1 MSLQCYL
8 KGCGER
14 FDPEQNSDD
23 ACLSHPGTPIFHDA
37 LKGWSCCRKRT
48 TDFSEFLSIKGCT
61 RGRHSNEKPV
71 EALVP
76 EVTGS
81 KDSSGQNGH
90 CRGPEII
97 MQGPKSAEKMK
108 KERPRSDE
116 PKENL
121 QKKVAKSLE
130 QALQKL
136 ELAAD
141 QATEKTVETSTG
153 TVVGTRCKNSGCRES
168 YQGAE
173 SEAEVCVHHPGVPVF
188 HEGMKY
194 WSCCCIKTT
203 DFNEFLEQKGCTN
216 GHHIWVK
223 KDQKVVSCRQDW
235 HQTSTH
241 VVVTVYAKNPIPD
254 QTNIQANRTVL
265 DIHIP
270 FDGAKVFHKELD
282 LWGVVDIEQSFVSM
296 VPTKVEITLK
306 KADAVTWG
314 RLEHPQGRSARAALA
329 VDGETSA
336 AVPTMLDEPPRE
348 EWEDSDDSLS
358 WSEEEEEE
366 SARKNADWGSSGQ

>member
-1 MSLQCYL
+1 MALQCYN
-8 KGCGER
+8 KGCGQR
-14 FDPEQNSDD
+14 FDLEQNSEDS
-23 ACLSHPGTPIFHDA
+23 CLFHPGTPIFHDA

-61 RGRHSNEKPV
+61 KGCHSSEKPV

-81 KDSSGQNGH
+81 KDVSEQSGQRH
-90 CRGPEII
+90 GPEHI

-108 KERPRSDE
+108 RERPRSDE
-116 PKENL
+116 PKQNL
-121 QKKVAKSLE
+121 SMKVSKSLE
-130 QALQKL
+130 QSLQKL
-136 ELAAD
+136 NLGSEKETVKTAD
-141 QATEKTVETSTG
+141 SPTSV
-153 TVVGTRCKNSGCRES
+153 VVGTTCKNSGCRES

-173 SEAEVCVHHPGVPVF
+173 SDVETCVHHPGVPVF

-216 GHHIWVK
+216 GHHTWIK

-235 HQTSTH
+235 HQTSSQ
-241 VVVTVYAKNPIPD
+241 VVVTVYAKNPIPE
-254 QTNIQANRTVL
+254 QSSIQANRTVL

-270 FDGAKVFHKELD
+270 FEGTKVFHKELD
-282 LWGVVDIEQSFVSM
+282 LWGVIDVDQSFVNM
-296 VPTKVEITLK
+296 VPSKVEITLR
-306 KADAVTWG
+306 KADPVTWG
-314 RLEHPQGRSARAALA
+314 RLEHPQSRSARAGPTA
-329 VDGETSA
+329 VVEEGFVD
-336 AVPTMLDEPPRE
+336 PTTKLEAPHE

-358 WSEEEEEE
+358 WSEDEEEEGQ
-366 SARKNADWGSSGQ
+366 RTADWGSSEQ